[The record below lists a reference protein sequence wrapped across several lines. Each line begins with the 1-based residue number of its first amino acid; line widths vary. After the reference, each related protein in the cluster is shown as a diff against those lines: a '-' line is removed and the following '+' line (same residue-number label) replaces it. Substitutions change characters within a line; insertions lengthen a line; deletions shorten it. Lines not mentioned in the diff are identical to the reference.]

1 MKILTANDLLLRLN
15 CFKNE
20 MSKEEWDNLKVVL
33 GDDEELNGMH
43 YGFYCDFIIKGK
55 DKFMDEI
62 AKWNIEDKKYIL
74 IS

>member
-1 MKILTANDLLLRLN
+1 MKILTASDLYNRLGYY
-15 CFKNE
+15 KKELTDDEWNE
-20 MSKEEWDNLKVVL
+20 VQVVL

-55 DKFMDEI
+55 DKFIDEV